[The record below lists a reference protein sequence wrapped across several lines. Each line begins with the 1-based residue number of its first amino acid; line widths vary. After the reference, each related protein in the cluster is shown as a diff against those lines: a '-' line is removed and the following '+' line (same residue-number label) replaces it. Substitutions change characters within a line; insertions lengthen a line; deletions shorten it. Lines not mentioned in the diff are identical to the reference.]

1 MRFLELGCDVFVL
14 QAELGMG
21 RGRQKQKKRRVP
33 LGDKR
38 KIQCAGFTPG
48 RRCSGRSRAPAHD
61 FPPFPKTRPPLSGFG
76 LVLETEGVYTKY
88 LGKPNSPGLG
98 VRLRGAVQALLFE
111 GAPLEARLCEHAHA
125 WLWMKSHQWAF
136 FWSCLAMASFALGAG
151 LSHFFCL
158 SWLPCPPC
166 TLDASRQCLPL
177 PAALPWLCLCCQR
190 KGRAQELAGSILPV
204 AMDGCCPCTW
214 EGSRCLLETLWC
226 LGGGKVLIWHLQVQ
240 ALRRLARGRALTPF
254 VVWVPRVTP
263 TLLLPLR
270 SPSVTPS
277 LWISPGATS
286 MGWTCGCPFWLPQ
299 HAVQGVALTRS
310 GILVFHAHK
319 PGHLGKVFARTQSG
333 KTSSWASHQP
343 SVPLSAHVC
352 AKACIRGWA
361 ITLPTAGL
369 PASAESQD
377 EVLAFVFSNIYSGA
391 QVWLGAFALKAE
403 EWG

>member
-21 RGRQKQKKRRVP
+21 RGSQKQKNRRVP

-48 RRCSGRSRAPAHD
+48 KRCSGRSRAPAHH
-61 FPPFPKTRPPLSGFG
+61 FPPFPKTCPPLSGFG
-76 LVLETEGVYTKY
+76 LVLEPKGVYTKY

-98 VRLRGAVQALLFE
+98 VRWRGAVQALLFE

-158 SWLPCPPC
+158 SWLPCPPG

-177 PAALPWLCLCCQR
+177 PAALPWLCLCCRR
-190 KGRAQELAGSILPV
+190 KGRAQELGGSILPV
-204 AMDGCCPCTW
+204 AMAGCCSSTR
-214 EGSRCLLETLWC
+214 EGSRLPAGNTLVSGWREGADLASAGASAELPGTWRC
-226 LGGGKVLIWHLQVQ
+226 THP
-240 ALRRLARGRALTPF
+240 ARG
-254 VVWVPRVTP
+254 VG
-263 TLLLPLR
+263 TLCHPDTAAATL
-270 SPSVTPS
+270 S
-277 LWISPGATS
+277 LWMSPGATS
-286 MGWTCGCPFWLPQ
+286 IRWTCGCPLWLPQ
-299 HAVQGVALTRS
+299 HMVQGVALPRS

-333 KTSSWASHQP
+333 KTSS
-343 SVPLSAHVC
+343 
-352 AKACIRGWA
+352 
-361 ITLPTAGL
+361 
-369 PASAESQD
+369 
-377 EVLAFVFSNIYSGA
+377 
-391 QVWLGAFALKAE
+391 
-403 EWG
+403 